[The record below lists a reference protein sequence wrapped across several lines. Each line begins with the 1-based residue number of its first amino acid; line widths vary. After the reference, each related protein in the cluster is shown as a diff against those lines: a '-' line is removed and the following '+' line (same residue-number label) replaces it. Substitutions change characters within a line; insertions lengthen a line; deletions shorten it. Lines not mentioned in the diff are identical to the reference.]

1 MTEKEKPSSNP
12 ASPESDG
19 PRPGGDQATNPQINA
34 YAIDR
39 LSQAF
44 ETSAKRWEL
53 IVYPSLFAFIILAA
67 YGFYLVFSLAK
78 DVHYLAISVDSNM
91 TVLASNMQSI
101 SDNVG
106 QMSANVRTMAVS
118 VESISRDV
126 TTLEPMLQHGGP
138 RSIRSGHDLHHR
150 LHEQR
155 HGRHEPQYQPAHEL
169 HELVHAVVTGAG
181 SGPPPWTVRVCRFP
195 SPNARREEGA
205 GAPDPPGD
213 NPGGKGGSS

>member
-1 MTEKEKPSSNP
+1 MAENPDSPGLPAP
-12 ASPESDG
+12 ASG
-19 PRPGGDQATNPQINA
+19 PLEGRDVSGAQMNA

-91 TVLASNMQSI
+91 TVLASNMQAI

-118 VESISRDV
+118 VESMSRDV
-126 TTLEPMLQHGGP
+126 STLEPMLTSMETIDQAIQAMTYSTAHMRDDMAGMN
-138 RSIRSGHDLHHR
+138 RSISR
-150 LHEQR
+150 
-155 HGRHEPQYQPAHEL
+155 PMNFMNWFM
-169 HELVHAVVTGAG
+169 
-181 SGPPPWTVRVCRFP
+181 PW
-195 SPNARREEGA
+195 
-205 GAPDPPGD
+205 
-213 NPGGKGGSS
+213 

>member
-1 MTEKEKPSSNP
+1 MTQNQNPPEKHV
-12 ASPESDG
+12 ASPG
-19 PRPGGDQATNPQINA
+19 PDQQRTGGEAADAEMNA

-91 TVLASNMQSI
+91 TVLASNMQSM

-126 TTLEPMLQHGGP
+126 STLEPMLTSMEAIDQSVQAMTYTTGHM
-138 RSIRSGHDLHHR
+138 SGDM
-150 LHEQR
+150 
-155 HGRHEPQYQPAHEL
+155 
-169 HELVHAVVTGAG
+169 AVMNRNI
-181 SGPPPWTVRVCRFP
+181 SRPMNFMSRFMPW
-195 SPNARREEGA
+195 
-205 GAPDPPGD
+205 
-213 NPGGKGGSS
+213 